1 MYLFVVNVLGQNCC
15 VCHIVFLP
23 TFVQQQLNVNHIFH
37 KCSLTEPQAKGV
49 LKALQLVKPHYTPK
63 VPEASDEVK
72 YPALMKSWYLER
84 GNVHPE
90 LNSVPGHLVNELD
103 ETKLKKLFEEQ
114 ISKELSGFTP
124 ILSIESEK
132 DISGENKKSKAL
144 FLECRDKW
152 REALIESIEK
162 ELIEIKNSK
171 GTVLLLLF
179 ILVISLLLQVRA
191 WQNQEPLLW
200 SYCFLG
206 IAGSV
211 GVLCYFD
218 RTVLLV
224 LFFSLCTIKERAYI
238 AININYSGKQMK
250 GLVQYCFVEDT

>member
-1 MYLFVVNVLGQNCC
+1 MHCTKTA
-15 VCHIVFLP
+15 VCHIAFLL
-23 TFVQQQLNVNHIFH
+23 TFFQQQLDINYIFH

-49 LKALQLVKPHYTPK
+49 LKALQLVKPYYSPK
-63 VPEASDEVK
+63 VPESSDEVK
-72 YPALMKSWYLER
+72 YPALVKSWYLER
-84 GNVHPE
+84 DNVHQE
-90 LNSVPGHLVNELD
+90 LNTVPGYLVNELD
-103 ETKLKKLFEEQ
+103 EAKLKELFEEQ

-132 DISGENKKSKAL
+132 DLSGENEKSKAL

-152 REALIESIEK
+152 RKALIESIEK

-179 ILVISLLLQVRA
+179 IINGGFTIITGEGLEKQRSMLQ
-191 WQNQEPLLW
+191 

-211 GVLCYFD
+211 AKLCYSN
-218 RTVLLV
+218 R
-224 LFFSLCTIKERAYI
+224 
-238 AININYSGKQMK
+238 
-250 GLVQYCFVEDT
+250 CFVFIETSQLFVC